1 MIKPLL
7 NYINLETG
15 KWMAIHYPDYLPVK
29 LKLKKGAFVTRSV
42 FSKSVG
48 DKCRVSI
55 LLEGDQ
61 SNSYLW
67 ALIYWTA
74 DGDSIADLDEL
85 GSEEILDSKGWMQLT
100 DERLV
105 ADDLPFDDR
114 RLLIVEEPSLEL
126 QSTAIAEWK
135 KTEIYS
141 KSREL
146 LAKQMRK
153 KNPLVTDEE
162 IDAEDMKGIKVT
174 YTLWQAID
182 EVLIL
187 SEQDLSHASDFLLK
201 KIFYLIEK
209 YAIPFLEIK
218 LRNN

>member
-74 DGDSIADLDEL
+74 DGDSIEDLDEL
-85 GSEEILDSKGWMQLT
+85 GSEEIFDSKGWMQLT

-105 ADDLPFDDR
+105 ADDLPFDGR

-153 KNPLVTDEE
+153 K
-162 IDAEDMKGIKVT
+162 
-174 YTLWQAID
+174 
-182 EVLIL
+182 IL
-187 SEQDLSHASDFLLK
+187 
-201 KIFYLIEK
+201 
-209 YAIPFLEIK
+209 
-218 LRNN
+218 